1 MKIAIIGKGNVGGA
15 LGAGWQ
21 RAGHEVVYGVRQP
34 GENPDEFL
42 ITDAIASAEVVVLA
56 TPWSAVPGVLAACG
70 GLAGKILVD
79 CTNPIRS
86 DFEGL
91 TLGVDD
97 SGGETVARLAPN
109 AKVVKAFNTVGFNI
123 MEQPNF
129 ERGPAAML
137 IAGNDAEAKQVVMSL
152 AADLGFEAADAG
164 PLTQSRGLEAM
175 AWLWIA
181 MAMKYG
187 YGRDFAF
194 GLLKR

>member
-15 LGAGWQ
+15 LGAGWR
-21 RAGHEVVYGVRQP
+21 RAGHQVIYGVRQP
-34 GENPDEFL
+34 GDHPDEL
-42 ITDAIASAEVVVLA
+42 LVDEAAASADAVVLA
-56 TPWSAVPGVLAACG
+56 TPWSAVASVLETCG
-70 GLAGKILVD
+70 DLSGKILVD

-97 SGGETVARLAPN
+97 SGGETVARLAPR

-123 MEQPNF
+123 MEQPAF
-129 ERGPAAML
+129 QRGPAAML
-137 IAGNDAEAKQVVMSL
+137 VAGDDADAKQVVMNL
-152 AADLGFEAADAG
+152 AEDLGFEAADAG

>member
-15 LGAGWQ
+15 LGAVWQ
-21 RAGHEVVYGVRQP
+21 RAGHQVVYGVRQP
-34 GENPDEFL
+34 SGNANELPVSE
-42 ITDAIASAEVVVLA
+42 AVGSAEVVVLA
-56 TPWSAVPGVLAACG
+56 TPWSAVPGVLETCG
-70 GLAGKILVD
+70 GFAVKILVD

-123 MEQPNF
+123 MEQPDF

-137 IAGNDAEAKQVVMSL
+137 VAGDDAEAKQVVMSL

-164 PLTQSRGLEAM
+164 PITQSRGLEAM

-187 YGRDFAF
+187 FGRDFAF